1 MSEDD
6 PSLGH
11 CPICQDKECQR
22 HLLARFDELGDQGA
36 FGVGLAGGAL
46 FDAKEIEQVLQRA
59 RLAWVQS
66 VRATGKPKAP
76 PWIMK
81 VRGLGYY
88 FDALGGIDV
97 DKYDSDE
104 DAVHDVGVETDME
117 LWHAREDFLWEA
129 LSSCGWL
136 GDRTEEEFNSPV
148 GLSTT
153 YLYWWANE
161 PREIVERF
169 RAKLHEGQA
178 HQAAPQRQARAHVV
192 FSPMK
197 PSVIV
202 WFEGHLFAI
211 SVLARRGE
219 AVARRRKQ

>member
-6 PSLGH
+6 PSLEH

-36 FGVGLAGGAL
+36 FGVELAGGAL

-104 DAVHDVGVETDME
+104 DAVDDLAASTENEV
-117 LWHAREDFLWEA
+117 WHAREEFLWED

-136 GDRTEEEFNSPV
+136 GERTEKEIYYGGFPAA
-148 GLSTT
+148 TT
-153 YLYWWANE
+153 YLYWWARN
-161 PREIVERF
+161 PREIVEKF
-169 RAKLHEGQA
+169 RAKLQSMLLVHPALSA
-178 HQAAPQRQARAHVV
+178 HKRHRCSLPWVAAL
-192 FSPMK
+192 ST
-197 PSVIV
+197 S
-202 WFEGHLFAI
+202 L
-211 SVLARRGE
+211 S
-219 AVARRRKQ
+219 

>member
-6 PSLGH
+6 PSLEH

-36 FGVGLAGGAL
+36 FGVELAGGAL
-46 FDAKEIEQVLQRA
+46 FDAKEIEPVLERA

-66 VRATGKPKAP
+66 MRATGKPKAP

-104 DAVHDVGVETDME
+104 DAVDDLAASTENEV
-117 LWHAREDFLWEA
+117 WHAREEFLWED

-136 GDRTEEEFNSPV
+136 GQRTEKEIHYGGFSAA
-148 GLSTT
+148 TT
-153 YLYWWANE
+153 YQYWWAPK
-161 PREIVERF
+161 PREIVEKF
-169 RAKLHEGQA
+169 RAKLQ
-178 HQAAPQRQARAHVV
+178 
-192 FSPMK
+192 SM
-197 PSVIV
+197 
-202 WFEGHLFAI
+202 L
-211 SVLARRGE
+211 LE
-219 AVARRRKQ
+219 ANSTQ